1 MSATQTEAWKNLEI
15 EP

>member
-15 EP
+15 GP